1 MDRVWTG
8 LDTALYKHAMIESQ
22 KKIGR
27 KGPLIIRCPSQSSTN
42 YKMLGEIAQGLVQLR
57 SEVL

>member
-1 MDRVWTG
+1 
-8 LDTALYKHAMIESQ
+8 MIESQ